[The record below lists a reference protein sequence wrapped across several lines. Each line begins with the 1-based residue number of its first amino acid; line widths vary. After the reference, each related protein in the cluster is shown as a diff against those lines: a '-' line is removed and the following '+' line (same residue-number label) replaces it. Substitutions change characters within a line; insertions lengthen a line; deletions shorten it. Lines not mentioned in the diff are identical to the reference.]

1 MTSLLLW
8 VRFRPFLGAMV
19 LWFLPYGAVSLHRQ
33 WSLWVSLVTR
43 FGSLF
48 LWGTFD
54 GQTPELFQQVTE
66 FQIGW
71 KGTLWLN
78 AVFGMDGIS
87 LWMILRTTALFP
99 ICILCSWNSLSTNSK
114 EFLTCLLVME
124 SMLIAC
130 WTVLDLLSFYV
141 LYESVLI
148 PMFRRI
154 GLGGSRARKIRAAYQ
169 LRLYT
174 LFGSLLMLPCLLCI
188 YSETGTTQLELLY
201 QYDWTIERQLVL
213 WWGFFFAFAVKIPMV
228 PLHLWLPEAH
238 VEAPTAG
245 SVRLAGVL
253 RKLGAYGFRR
263 FTLPFFP
270 EASSYYSPWVLTRS
284 LIARIY
290 TSLTTLRQVD
300 FKKIIAYSSVA
311 HMSLITLALFSFND
325 LALYAAVWMVLS
337 HGIVSPAM
345 FRCVGV
351 IYDRTHTKLLK
362 YLGGT
367 ASTMPRF
374 SAFFFFFSLGHMA
387 LPLFPNFIAE
397 FLTLCGVFQSHTWA
411 FLLSCTGMV
420 RSAAYTLW
428 AYARVVHGLP
438 KNQYTHATAD
448 LCRREFWVFVPL
460 LLLCIWFGI
469 WPTTVL
475 DSRMNSVRSWN
486 QLLLLK
492 S

>member
-1 MTSLLLW
+1 MTDLLL
-8 VRFRPFLGAMV
+8 VVLLRPFFGAIV
-19 LWFLPYGAVSLHRQ
+19 LWFLPYGAVSMHRQ
-33 WSLWVSLVTR
+33 WSRWISLITR
-43 FGSLF
+43 RGSL
-48 LWGTFD
+48 LRWATFD
-54 GQTPELFQQVTE
+54 GQSVELFQRVTE
-66 FQIGW
+66 FRIGW

-87 LWMILRTTALFP
+87 RWMILLTTARFP
-99 ICILCSWNSLSTNSK
+99 ICILCSWNQLSNNSK

-124 SMLIAC
+124 SMLLAC
-130 WTVLDLLSFYV
+130 WTVLDLLTFYV

-169 LRLYT
+169 RRLYT

-188 YSETGTTQLELLY
+188 YSETGTTQLERLY

-228 PLHLWLPEAH
+228 PLHRWLPEAH

-270 EASSYYSPWVLTRS
+270 EASSYYSPWVLTLS

-311 HMSLITLALFSFND
+311 HMSRITLALFSFND
-325 LALYAAVWMVLS
+325 LACYASIWMMLS

-367 ASTMPRF
+367 ASTMPLF
-374 SAFFFFFSLGHMA
+374 SAFFFLFSLGHMA
-387 LPLFPNFIAE
+387 RPLFPNFIAE

-420 RSAAYTLW
+420 LSAAYTLW

-438 KNQYTHATAD
+438 KNQYIHATAD
-448 LCRREFWVFVPL
+448 RCRREFWVFLPL
-460 LLLCIWFGI
+460 ILLCVWFGI

-475 DSRMNSVRSWN
+475 NTLMNAVLNWN
-486 QLLLLK
+486 QLLIV
-492 S
+492 